1 MGSAD
6 SRLNLIVGFCG
17 IGDHTS
23 VFVKTDKFLTLFQ
36 MSRGVAQVTNSL
48 FTYSTQLTY
57 HIWRYYW
64 TETGVRMEVDMETL
78 GTESVPAWLQV
89 QQD

>member
-1 MGSAD
+1 
-6 SRLNLIVGFCG
+6 
-17 IGDHTS
+17 
-23 VFVKTDKFLTLFQ
+23 

-89 QQD
+89 